1 MRQRTVW
8 LLSLGLTLGV
18 LGPFVPA
25 QVVAQSIAV
34 LKSRD
39 LEPFN
44 QALAGFVASCDGHII
59 EYDLQGTERRKRD
72 ILRRIAADKPRL
84 VIAIGPLA
92 AQVVKD
98 EVGDVPVVFFMVPHP
113 HKYSLKGENIV
124 GISLDIPLET
134 QFATYKLL
142 VPGLKTIGVIYDPE
156 KTGELITES
165 KRVAEKLGLKLLASA
180 VNSQKGV
187 PAALRSMLGRIEAL
201 WMVPDETVVTPEA
214 FEFLLLAAFEN
225 QLPFLAASDI
235 FVEVGAFASLS
246 PDYVD
251 VGRQACQLV
260 QDIES
265 GRMKLTKVDVIPP
278 AKVNLAINLKTA
290 SKIGLTLS
298 SEIVQS
304 ASKVYR

>member
-1 MRQRTVW
+1 M
-8 LLSLGLTLGV
+8 
-18 LGPFVPA
+18 PA
-25 QVVAQSIAV
+25 VAQSIVA

-44 QALAGFVASCDGHII
+44 QALAGFVASCDSRIT
-59 EYDLQGTERRKRD
+59 EYDLQGSERRTRGILKR
-72 ILRRIAADKPRL
+72 IVADKPKL

-92 AQVVKD
+92 AQVVKE
-98 EVGDVPVVFFMVPHP
+98 EVRDVPVVFLMVSHP
-113 HKYSLKGENIV
+113 HKYSLKGDNIV
-124 GISLDIPLET
+124 GISLDIPIET
-134 QFATYKLL
+134 QFTTYKSLI
-142 VPGLKTIGVIYDPE
+142 PGLKTIGVIYDPE
-156 KTGELITES
+156 KTGELVTES
-165 KRVAEKLGLKLLASA
+165 REVAERLGLKLLASA
-180 VNSQKGV
+180 VSSQKGV
-187 PAALRSMLGRIEAL
+187 PAAMRGMLGRIDAL

-214 FEFLLLAAFEN
+214 FEFLLLAAFAN
-225 QLPFLAASDI
+225 NLPFLAASDI

-265 GRMKLTKVDVIPP
+265 GRLKLTKVNVVPP

-290 SKIGLTLS
+290 SKIGVTLS
-298 SEIVQS
+298 SEVVQS

>member
-1 MRQRTVW
+1 MRHGIVW
-8 LLSLGLTLGV
+8 LLYIGLTLSE
-18 LGPFVPA
+18 LGLLVPA
-25 QVVAQSIAV
+25 PAVAQSIVA

-44 QALAGFVASCDGHII
+44 QALAGFVASCDSRIT
-59 EYDLQGTERRKRD
+59 EYDLQGSERRTRGILKR
-72 ILRRIAADKPRL
+72 IVADKPKL

-92 AQVVKD
+92 AQVVKE
-98 EVGDVPVVFFMVPHP
+98 EVRDVPVVFLMVSHP
-113 HKYSLKGENIV
+113 HKYSLKGDNIV
-124 GISLDIPLET
+124 GISLDIPIET
-134 QFATYKLL
+134 QFTTYKSLI
-142 VPGLKTIGVIYDPE
+142 PSLKTIGVIYDPE
-156 KTGELITES
+156 RTGELVTES
-165 KRVAEKLGLKLLASA
+165 KGVAERLGLTLLASA

-187 PAALRSMLGRIEAL
+187 PAALRSMLGRIDAL

-225 QLPFLAASDI
+225 HLPFLAASDI

-246 PDYVD
+246 PDYAD

-260 QDIES
+260 RDIES
-265 GRMKLTKVDVIPP
+265 GRLQLTKVNVVPP

-290 SKIGLTLS
+290 SKIGVTLS
-298 SEIVQS
+298 SEVVQS